1 MSSIQQNPRMSE
13 AQYLEFELGS
23 DAKHEFFNG
32 EIFAMAGASEEHSS
46 IAGSVSAHLYPQVRK
61 NGCKVHSSDM
71 RLKILATGF
80 FTYPDIS
87 IYCGEL
93 KFTGDRPDTLTNPTI
108 IIEILSPS
116 TELHDRNAKF
126 RQYQQIPSL
135 KEYVLV
141 SQDEPRIERYLREE
155 GKKTWVYLDVEGL
168 EESIEFPSVNAVL
181 TLADAYE
188 QVSFPEDEES

>member
-1 MSSIQQNPRMSE
+1 MSAIQQNPHMTE
-13 AQYLEFELGS
+13 AEYLEFERAS
-23 DAKHEFFNG
+23 ETKHEFFDG
-32 EIFAMAGASEEHSS
+32 EVFDMAGASEEHNS
-46 IAGSVSAHLYPQVRK
+46 IAQSISHYLYPQVRK

-71 RLKILATGF
+71 RLKVLATGL

-93 KFTGDRPDTLTNPTI
+93 KFTGDKPDTLTNPTI

-126 RQYQQIPSL
+126 RHYQQIPSL

-141 SQDEPRIERYLREE
+141 SQDKARIERYLREE
-155 GKKTWVYLDVEGL
+155 GKKTWQYLDVEGL
-168 EESIEFPSVNAVL
+168 DESIEFPSVKAL
-181 TLADAYE
+181 LKLADVYE
-188 QVSFPEDEES
+188 QVSFPEENNS